1 MTNEEIVVGIRAG
14 EDVNEN
20 MLQLWQQNSGFIG
33 KMAVR
38 FSGYAELD
46 DLKQEGY
53 IGLCEAVR
61 HYDLDKG
68 VPFINYAA
76 FWIKETM
83 QRYTENS
90 SGVVRIPSGLQQD
103 IRKYKRMR
111 SEYKKYYGREP
122 SDREIQTL
130 LHIGE
135 EMLDRIKK
143 TARMGQIRSL
153 SEPLSNEDGETVLAD
168 TVADNFDLEGD
179 VVERLDFQSMSNEL
193 WKEVDRLP
201 EQQCHVIRE
210 RFLNKRTIK
219 ETGEELGVSF
229 EQARALQNKA
239 MRTLRIPSRCGKVRS
254 YYEEYIEPADI
265 HHVGLESFK
274 TTWTSEVER
283 AALRGLEN

>member
-1 MTNEEIVVGIRAG
+1 MINEQIVIKIRSG

-33 KMAVR
+33 KMAVK
-38 FSGYAELD
+38 FSRCGELD

-76 FWIKETM
+76 FWIKHTM
-83 QRYTENS
+83 RRYTENS

-103 IRKYKRMR
+103 IRKYQRMR
-111 SEYKKYYGREP
+111 SEYKKYYGCEP
-122 SDREIQTL
+122 SDKEMQAL
-130 LHIGE
+130 LYVDGE
-135 EMLDRIKK
+135 KLEQIKK
-143 TARMGQIRSL
+143 TAIMGQIRSL

-179 VVERLDFQSMSNEL
+179 VVGRLDFQNMSNEL

-210 RFLNKRTIK
+210 RFRNKRTIK
-219 ETGEELGVSF
+219 ETGEELGISF